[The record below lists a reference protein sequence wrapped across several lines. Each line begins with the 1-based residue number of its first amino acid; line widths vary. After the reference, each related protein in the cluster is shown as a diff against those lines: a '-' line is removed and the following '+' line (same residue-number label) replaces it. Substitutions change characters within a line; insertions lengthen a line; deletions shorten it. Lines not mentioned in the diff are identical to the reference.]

1 MADHRA
7 LILNGGAGRSASQAD
22 SVCEATSEL
31 LEKLGWGSS
40 VFRMRDLDIAPC
52 RGCFDCWVKT
62 PGECVIDD
70 PAREIAR
77 EFVRSDLAV
86 FITPIVFGGYSS
98 QLKKGLDRLIPLLL
112 PYFTFVGNE
121 VHHVRRY
128 RSYPNLLGIGLLPAP
143 DPEEEAIFSQLLL
156 RNSINMYAFEVDVCI
171 IYADEEDVGARIEEK
186 LVGVIEG

>member
-1 MADHRA
+1 
-7 LILNGGAGRSASQAD
+7 
-22 SVCEATSEL
+22 
-31 LEKLGWGSS
+31 
-40 VFRMRDLDIAPC
+40 MRDLDIAPC